1 MKKSAIF
8 FLLCFLSF
16 YSCNQINRKTE
27 IINNGI
33 SHHLLNAVDSI
44 PYCVTKENFMTIW
57 FTIDTLGNPIIRI
70 KNCLVEPA
78 FPEPKKQHSEP
89 LVLISEWKDFIGY
102 KRYKNRILVFLKGS
116 SNTNS
121 LYYNFIRKDSLKS
134 NEIPLQEYNVY
145 TTQPKRIHENIEK
158 VLRIIGKDS
167 LILLN
172 KTNDNV
178 YR

>member
-1 MKKSAIF
+1 MKKSSIL
-8 FLLCFLSF
+8 FLLSFLCF
-16 YSCNQINRKTE
+16 YSCNLINRKTK

-70 KNCLVEPA
+70 KNCLVEPV

-102 KRYKNRILVFLKGS
+102 KRYKNRILVFIKGS
-116 SNTNS
+116 SNS
-121 LYYNFIRKDSLKS
+121 MYYNFMNRDSLKS
-134 NEIPLQEYNVY
+134 NEIPFQEYNVY
-145 TTQPKRIHENIEK
+145 TNQPKRIHENIEK